1 MGVHAGPNLS
11 VFPLRK
17 QARKVANIH
26 PPPIAPQQP
35 TLPNNAVSVSIK
47 RPHGY
52 PAPVLP
58 NTAPQK
64 PAAFNGQLLR
74 EAWPAKQRVP
84 KDHPREKASA
94 KKAGAFSV
102 KSRSLA
108 G

>member
-1 MGVHAGPNLS
+1 MYTLDQIYPSFHSESKFAGWPVS
-11 VFPLRK
+11 T
-17 QARKVANIH
+17 

-35 TLPNNAVSVSIK
+35 TLSNNVVSVSVQ

-58 NTAPQK
+58 STAPQK
-64 PAAFNGQLLR
+64 PAAFNGQLLG
-74 EAWPAKQRVP
+74 EAWPAKQMVP

-94 KKAGAFSV
+94 KKAGASSA